1 MLLTEKTYT
10 NNKMVLSMVKQKKMA
25 YIFPTRNWLTLQ
37 KEYGYAVFDYILLL
51 ILIGILVKLIVHVD
65 AILFRA
71 SLGIVA
77 STLENLAI
85 SS

>member
-77 STLENLAI
+77 STLDNLAI